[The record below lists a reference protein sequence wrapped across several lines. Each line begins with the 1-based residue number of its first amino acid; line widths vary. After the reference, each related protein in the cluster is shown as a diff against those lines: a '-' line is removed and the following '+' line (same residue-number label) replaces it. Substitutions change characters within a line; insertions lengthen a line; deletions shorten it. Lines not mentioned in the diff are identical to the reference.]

1 MYRCN
6 GFIPD
11 ITGTGVRL
19 RKLTPGDAEDMY
31 RCWTDKETCR
41 YLFLPAMESAAD
53 AENLI
58 FLLNE
63 LSRTEDSLRWGV
75 ERLDGNGLIGSCGFN
90 SWQLQ
95 GAYRGEFGCELASPF
110 WGRGYMGE
118 AAVLALDFAFRVIG
132 LNRVEAFSDV
142 RNTRAAAF
150 FNRLGFTLEGTLRE
164 YRHTAGG
171 FVDVSL
177 FALLKRDWERK
188 AADWR
193 K

>member
-1 MYRCN
+1 MYSCN

-11 ITGTGVRL
+11 IAGAGVRL
-19 RKLTPGDAEDMY
+19 RKLTPGDAEDMH
-31 RCWTDKETCR
+31 RCWTDEETSR
-41 YLFLPAMESAAD
+41 YLFLPSLASAAD
-53 AENLI
+53 AEDLI
-58 FLLNE
+58 LLLNE

-75 ERLDGNGLIGSCGFN
+75 ERLDGGEVIGSCGFN

-118 AAVLALDFAFRVIG
+118 AAALALDFGFRVMG

-150 FNRLGFTLEGTLRE
+150 FNSLGFAIEGTLRE
-164 YRHTAGG
+164 YRHSAEG
-171 FVDVSL
+171 FMDVRV
-177 FALLKRDWERK
+177 FALLKREWEGK
-188 AADWR
+188 AANWR